1 MIEKQ
6 RDLLDICLLFPKI
19 PDIDRE
25 ISYYKNICF
34 YRSKYLIEIEA
45 NDGWF
50 KIYPKE
56 DIYLLDEIIIVDQNN
71 FRKRTHINSISKVLK
86 SIEGMD
92 STQIILTLDQDPFGL
107 NFMNEHLDGL
117 NTFIKSL
124 L

>member
-1 MIEKQ
+1 MIDKP
-6 RDLLDICLLFPKI
+6 RDLLDICMLFPKI
-19 PDIDRE
+19 SNNDMKL
-25 ISYYKNICF
+25 SYYKNICF
-34 YRSKYLIEIEA
+34 YRSKDLIEIEA

-56 DIYLLDEIIIVDQNN
+56 DIYLLDEIIVVDQNN
-71 FRKRTHINSISKVLK
+71 FRKRTQINSISKVLK

>member
-1 MIEKQ
+1 MLEKQ
-6 RDLLDICLLFPKI
+6 KDLLLDCMLFPKI
-19 PDIDRE
+19 SNNDMKL
-25 ISYYKNICF
+25 SYYKNICF
-34 YRSKYLIEIEA
+34 YRSNYLVEIEA

-56 DIYLLDEIIIVDQNN
+56 DIYLLDEIIVVDQNN
-71 FRKRTHINSISKVLK
+71 FRKRTQINSISKVLK

-92 STQIILTLDQDPFGL
+92 STQIILTLGQDPFGL

-117 NTFIKSL
+117 NTFIKNL